1 MSRKSH
7 KRSGILISITGD
19 SSGESRMVES
29 SDMVFAAK
37 TS

>member
-7 KRSGILISITGD
+7 KRSGILISITGN
-19 SSGESRMVES
+19 SSEESRIVER